1 MPTACSHVPLVFP
14 AQTFLYFDFFPKK
27 FAPMKIP
34 VFINRRNFS
43 ALHWIPDWSWVN
55 LKRDALHYHHTTLV
69 LEFQTYYDLKLH
81 L

>member
-34 VFINRRNFS
+34 VFINWRNFKVVPC
-43 ALHWIPDWSWVN
+43 IG
-55 LKRDALHYHHTTLV
+55 
-69 LEFQTYYDLKLH
+69 FQIGVE
-81 L
+81 

>member
-34 VFINRRNFS
+34 VLYISIELEILIS
-43 ALHWIPDWSWVN
+43 ALHWIPDWS
-55 LKRDALHYHHTTLV
+55 
-69 LEFQTYYDLKLH
+69 
-81 L
+81 